1 MVGTI
6 VSAVPITP
14 LSLAIPAPGTRA
26 GLPLIG
32 ALPPGSTVGA
42 RAGAGLGSA
51 AGGVG
56 AGLGGVGG
64 GLDGAGG
71 AGRDGAGGAGR
82 DGAGGAGRDGAGGAA
97 GRVAAGDDCLGKI
110 L

>member
-1 MVGTI
+1 MVGMI
-6 VSAVPITP
+6 VNAAPTTP

-42 RAGAGLGSA
+42 RTGGAGRGSA

-64 GLDGAGG
+64 GLDGAG
-71 AGRDGAGGAGR
+71 RDGAGGAGL
-82 DGAGGAGRDGAGGAA
+82 GGVGGGLDGAGGAA
-97 GRVAAGDDCLGKI
+97 ARAGAGDDCLGKI